1 MPWSYAMVLPVVLN
15 VICLGDSME
24 LTICLYI
31 KNDFFYI
38 GNLKTLFIFFVTLM
52 FLISKVCKKSHIIGT
67 ELFLL
72 ASSPLIFEH

>member
-1 MPWSYAMVLPVVLN
+1 MPWSYEMVLPVVLN

-38 GNLKTLFIFFVTLM
+38 GNLKTFFFFFLVTLM
-52 FLISKVCKKSHIIGT
+52 LLISKVHKKAI
-67 ELFLL
+67 
-72 ASSPLIFEH
+72 